1 VINPKDHVVAAAIG
15 HMKPPPHHRDI
26 EQIFTIYREM
36 FDKIAGIFDMT
47 DPSIAK
53 GRMAFKTVATI
64 IESMHTMLRG
74 KIRGYGKMIRER
86 GRMWLSH
93 AQNWYTE
100 ERLFFVEREG
110 GSTEAG
116 EIIGRDMIIPLHFTV
131 EAGSTMPTSRLQQ
144 REEAKELHSQ
154 GAIDIRE
161 LLIRLDWPNR
171 EEVIHRME
179 MGQFGMLLERLE
191 ELGVNPEIVEA
202 VTAIAEMDDQEYN
215 AALNQMKEVQADATK
230 VGGPQALER
239 SL

>member
-1 VINPKDHVVAAAIG
+1 
-15 HMKPPPHHRDI
+15 
-26 EQIFTIYREM
+26 M

-93 AQNWYTE
+93 AQNFYTE
-100 ERLFFVEREG
+100 ERIFFVEREG
-110 GSTEAG
+110 GSTDVG
-116 EIIGRDMIIPLHFTV
+116 QMIGKDMIIPLHFTV

-144 REEAKELHSQ
+144 REEAKELHQQ

-179 MGQFGMLLERLE
+179 MGQFGQLLERLE
-191 ELGVNPEIVEA
+191 ELGMNEEIVEA
-202 VTAIAEMDDQEYN
+202 VTKIAQMDDQEYN

-230 VGGPQALER
+230 GGPQGGPQGR